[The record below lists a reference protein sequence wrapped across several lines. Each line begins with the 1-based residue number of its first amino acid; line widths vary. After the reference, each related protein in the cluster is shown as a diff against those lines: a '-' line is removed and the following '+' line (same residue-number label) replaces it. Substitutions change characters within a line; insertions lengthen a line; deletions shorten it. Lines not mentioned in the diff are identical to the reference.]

1 MKYFEVKFTITPS
14 LEDFADVLSSMLAEE
29 GFEAFETTPDG
40 LLAWVQQSQY
50 SSESIDS
57 IISSFPLPG
66 VEINY
71 TTTEAPDENWN
82 QQWEQEG
89 FRPIVLN
96 DADDENK
103 LLIAIHDIHHTDIPQ
118 AQYDIRISPR
128 QAFGTGSH
136 ETTRMILRQLLS
148 LNLTERH
155 VVDAGTGTGILAIMC
170 KMLGAS
176 QVFAYDIDEWSVENA
191 KDNLLLNNIHST
203 VEVAL
208 GDSSVLNEKYALA
221 TPQELPSLLIAN
233 INRNI
238 LLNDIPVFA
247 HCLSNGGEMLLSGF
261 YQHDIPMLLESA
273 ACHGFTLAHQFND
286 GEWAMLLLKKD
297 KSL

>member
-1 MKYFEVKFTITPS
+1 MKYFEVNFSITPAT
-14 LEDFADVLSSMLAEE
+14 EDYSDILSSMLAEV
-29 GFEAFETTPDG
+29 GFEAFETVPDG
-40 LLAWVQQSQY
+40 LVAWIQQSQY
-50 SSESIDS
+50 SAEDVDS
-57 IISSFPLPG
+57 VISSYPIAG
-66 VEINY
+66 VEISY
-71 TTTEAPDENWN
+71 ATTEAPDENWN

-89 FRPIVLN
+89 FQPIILQ
-96 DADDENK
+96 DESDGRV
-103 LLIAIHDIHHTDIPQ
+103 LIAIHDIRHTDIPQ

-148 LNLTERH
+148 LDLTGRH

-170 KMLGAS
+170 MMLGAS

-191 KDNLLLNNIHST
+191 RDNLLLNDIYSM

-208 GDSSVLNEKYALA
+208 GDSSALDGKYAKA
-221 TPQELPSLLIAN
+221 TTQELPSLLIAN

-247 HCLSNGGEMLLSGF
+247 QIISNGGEMLLSGF
-261 YQHDIPMLLESA
+261 YVQDIPMLLDKA
-273 ACHGFTLAHQFND
+273 AEYGFTLKHQQRD
-286 GEWAMLLLKKD
+286 GDWAMILLKKD
-297 KSL
+297 KSR